1 MGERLTSCVGSGFCC
16 KKAPCFFG
24 QSDGVTPGCVHL
36 VPWLGDTLAVPRY
49 RCGIYEI
56 IRRQPGAELSPA
68 FGAGCSS
75 PLFNVDRE
83 RVLVALSR
91 RRPEP

>member
-1 MGERLTSCVGSGFCC
+1 MGSCVGSGFCC
-16 KKAPCFFG
+16 KTAPCFFG
-24 QSDGVTPGCVHL
+24 QTNGVTTACVHL
-36 VPWLGDTLAVPRY
+36 ELWTPTELDVPRY

-75 PLFNVDRE
+75 VLFNVDRD

-91 RRPEP
+91 RKPAP